1 MRFSDYLRSIFRRT
15 VLGQLSTI
23 RQTQLTILRGIRKMS
38 ELSVQM
44 TAEMAE
50 LVANVAANTDKVDS
64 AVTAFEGLATKQA
77 ELIQQLTDALANV
90 ASTPEIQAAVDGLVA
105 QNDALV
111 ANTSKLAAAIP
122 AGTTPE
128 PPVEPPVE
136 PTV

>member
-1 MRFSDYLRSIFRRT
+1 MSDFLNSLFRRT

-23 RQTQLTILRGIRKMS
+23 YKMQVTILREIKKMS

-50 LVANVAANTDKVDS
+50 LVANVAANTDTVAS
-64 AVTAFEGLATKQA
+64 AVTAIEGLATKQA
-77 ELIQQLTDALANV
+77 ELIQELKDAQEANDPT
-90 ASTPEIQAAVDGLVA
+90 AIQAALDALTA

-122 AGTTPE
+122 ANTPAE
-128 PPVEPPVE
+128 PPVG
-136 PTV
+136 